1 MRAPALRLLL
11 ASSLV
16 LAATPWPANAQF
28 GLPGLPRV
36 GRVLPLPGPGRVLGR
51 LPGMHF
57 GKFRRA
63 FGIIGA
69 VAVGTV
75 ILGRLSRRDG
85 AEVTRRTRVALDKS
99 PDQEVTDTYR
109 TPNGNTQVTITAG
122 PAQKAAGFK
131 GDPVLRQTADA
142 IQQSSDVSAGKGK
155 ADAMPMNDVMRI
167 DEIPEDTQ
175 CRKVTTQMETK
186 SGGKKSESKDDS
198 KSTNVR
204 SCARW
209 APTGNPPQRD
219 TIEEA

>member
-1 MRAPALRLLL
+1 MRAPSLRLLL

-28 GLPGLPRV
+28 GLPGMPRV
-36 GRVLPLPGPGRVLGR
+36 GRILPLPGPGRVLGR
-51 LPGMHF
+51 GLPGLPF

-69 VAVGTV
+69 VAVGSV

-99 PDQEVTDTYR
+99 PDQEVTDTYQ
-109 TPNGNTQVTITAG
+109 TSNGNAQVTITAG

-142 IQQSSDVSAGKGK
+142 IQQSGDDSASTGK
-155 ADAMPMNDVMRI
+155 AAAKPMNDVLRI

-175 CRKVTTQMETK
+175 CRKVTTEMETK
-186 SGGKKSESKDDS
+186 SGGRKGESKTDS
-198 KSTNVR
+198 KTTNV
-204 SCARW
+204 SILCQLGADW
-209 APTGNPPQRD
+209 KPAS
-219 TIEEA
+219 A

>member
-1 MRAPALRLLL
+1 MRAPVLRLLL

-51 LPGMHF
+51 GLPGMHF

-69 VAVGTV
+69 VAVGSV

-122 PAQKAAGFK
+122 PGAAGAPK
-131 GDPVLRQTADA
+131 RA
-142 IQQSSDVSAGKGK
+142 ICAFIAG
-155 ADAMPMNDVMRI
+155 
-167 DEIPEDTQ
+167 
-175 CRKVTTQMETK
+175 C
-186 SGGKKSESKDDS
+186 ESRR
-198 KSTNVR
+198 V
-204 SCARW
+204 
-209 APTGNPPQRD
+209 GHQ
-219 TIEEA
+219 

>member
-1 MRAPALRLLL
+1 MRAPVLRLLL

-28 GLPGLPRV
+28 GLPGLSRV

-69 VAVGTV
+69 VAVGSV

-122 PAQKAAGFK
+122 PAQKVAGFK

-198 KSTNVR
+198 KSTNV
-204 SCARW
+204 SILCQMGADW
-209 APTGNPPQRD
+209 KPAST
-219 TIEEA
+219 